1 MLFFTF
7 AAQTLF
13 MTLKVYLGVLFISLF
28 FALQVR
34 AQKTVIH
41 IERARVANYD
51 VKLGKDVQ
59 RLIGDVKLRQD
70 STIFFCDSAYLNEK
84 TRNFDA
90 FGHVYINVNDSL
102 DIYSKR
108 LKYNGDTRIAELF
121 ENVKMIDDSTVLNT
135 EYMLYNRFTRIAT
148 YPNHG
153 VITSGDKKLISEKGY
168 YRSDIKEFYF
178 RKDVELITPKYT
190 AYSDT
195 MVYNTISEIAYFYGP
210 SVIRSEE
217 NTLYCTFGSYDTK
230 KDQAHLKNRPSIF
243 SMEQTLTADSMFYDR
258 NTGFGKAAGKV
269 EIVDTN
275 YQVIISGAFGQMWEE
290 EGKSYVTDS
299 ALAITYDK
307 NDSLFMHADSLFLYF
322 DKDRQAKQMQ
332 AYRKVRFYRTDLQ
345 GKCDSLAYLMSD
357 STIRMYYDPVLWS
370 EENQLTADSISIA
383 MRNQQV
389 DSLVMYN
396 SAFIVSRDTIKGFNQ
411 IKGKNMVSYF
421 MKNELY
427 RIAVDGNSQ
436 TVYWVRE
443 EDGSLIGINLARSST
458 MVIKLFDSQ
467 IRRII
472 YQSTPTETMY
482 PENEVPQGEATL
494 KGFRWLEDV
503 RPINKNDVYRWVLPE
518 VPKEEKRRNRPQ

>member
-1 MLFFTF
+1 MNQKLFLIALFVF
-7 AAQTLF
+7 LSAATTL
-13 MTLKVYLGVLFISLF
+13 
-28 FALQVR
+28 Q

-41 IERARVANYD
+41 IERAKIANYD
-51 VKLGKDVQ
+51 VNLGKDIQ

-70 STIFFCDSAYLNEK
+70 STIFYCDSAYLNEK

-108 LKYNGDTRIAELF
+108 LKYNGETRVAELF
-121 ENVKMIDDSTVLNT
+121 ENVKMVDDSTVLNT
-135 EYMLYNRFTRIAT
+135 EYMLYNRITRVAT

-168 YRSDIKEFYF
+168 YHSDIKEFYF
-178 RKDVELITPKYT
+178 RKDVELITPDYT

-195 MVYNTISEIAYFYGP
+195 MVYNTISEIAYFHGP

-230 KDQAHLKNRPSIF
+230 KNQAHLKNRPSIF
-243 SMEQTLTADSMFYDR
+243 SMKQTLTADSMFYDR

-275 YQVIISGAFGQMWEE
+275 YQVIVKGSFGQMWED

-299 ALAITYDK
+299 ALAISYDK
-307 NDSLFMHADSLFLYF
+307 TDSLFMHADSLFLYF
-322 DKDRQAKQMQ
+322 DKEREAKQMQ
-332 AYRKVRFYRTDLQ
+332 AYHKVRFYRTDLQ

-357 STIRMYYDPVLWS
+357 STIRMYHDPVLWS

-383 MRNQQV
+383 MRNKVV

-396 SAFIVSRDTIKGFNQ
+396 TAFIVSRDTIKGYNQ
-411 IKGKNMVSYF
+411 IKGKNMVGYF
-421 MKNELY
+421 IKNELY
-427 RIAVDGNSQ
+427 KIAVDGNAQ

-443 EDGSLIGINLARSST
+443 EDGSLIGVDLSRSST
-458 MVIKLFDSQ
+458 MVIKLFNSQ

-472 YQSTPTETMY
+472 YQSSPTEVMY
-482 PENEVPQGEATL
+482 PEKELPEGESKL
-494 KGFRWLEDV
+494 KGFRWLEDI
-503 RPINKNDVYRWVLPE
+503 RPANKTDIYRWEDAPAPV
-518 VPKEEKRRNRPQ
+518 EENRRRKQ